1 VAVKP
6 PVVAPAATV
15 TLAGTVML
23 ALLLDRPTLAPPV
36 GAAALSVTVQEDVPG
51 ETTLDGP
58 HVTPLTITDG
68 VAPSAKVLD
77 PPPKLAVRVTV

>member
-1 VAVKP
+1 VKP

-15 TLAGTVML
+15 TFAGTVTL
-23 ALLLDRPTLAPPV
+23 VSLLESPTLAPPV

-51 ETTLDGP
+51 DTTLDGLQL
-58 HVTPLTITDG
+58 TPLTVTDG

-77 PPPKLAVRVTV
+77 PPPKLAVRVAV